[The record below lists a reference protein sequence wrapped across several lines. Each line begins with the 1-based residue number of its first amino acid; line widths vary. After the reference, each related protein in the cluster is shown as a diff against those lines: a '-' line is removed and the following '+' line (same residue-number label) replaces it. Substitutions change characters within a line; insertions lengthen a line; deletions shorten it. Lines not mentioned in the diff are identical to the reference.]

1 MTDVIPTPVPPRI
14 PVAGGGT
21 FPVRR
26 IYCVGR
32 NFADHA
38 REMGAAVPA
47 ADDDFAYIS
56 SGTWSLLGA
65 EIQKPLCEE
74 GVMKAN
80 YTNEGGVDG
89 SIRLLKNIMGLWIIV
104 ECLREWVRRCVA
116 VCFAEMVEM
125 AV

>member
-1 MTDVIPTPVPPRI
+1 MTDVIPTPAQPRI

-47 ADDDFAYIS
+47 SNVLQQA
-56 SGTWSLLGA
+56 
-65 EIQKPLCEE
+65 
-74 GVMKAN
+74 
-80 YTNEGGVDG
+80 
-89 SIRLLKNIMGLWIIV
+89 
-104 ECLREWVRRCVA
+104 RRCDRGRA
-116 VCFAEMVEM
+116 
-125 AV
+125 